1 MAKTS
6 KNRSKKSRTSSRA
19 RQGKRWVR
27 RLLWGAGFLAIGYGV
42 FQLLGLIYGSAPGY
56 AVPIQGRGHT
66 PECTLGGY
74 NSRPPTSG
82 CHSPAQAAYG
92 IHEEPVPHELQLHNL
107 EHGGVVIQY
116 RTSGALGVDE
126 DLIYNLTDLVERLR
140 DAEVKYCRLILAPY
154 PYSFMLSER
163 VRERAGLSL
172 DEIAEKRIALTAW
185 GRIDLLDE
193 FDEERIRAFIDA
205 HINRGPETVNDCP

>member
-1 MAKTS
+1 M
-6 KNRSKKSRTSSRA
+6 
-19 RQGKRWVR
+19 
-27 RLLWGAGFLAIGYGV
+27 
-42 FQLLGLIYGSAPGY
+42 GLIYGSAPGY